1 MSGRSMTLDVL
12 VRLRDNLSGPLRRLR
27 GSLQGITDFTRRI
40 GVLSGAI
47 AAISFMGPIQEAAA
61 FQQQL
66 LDIAGTA
73 DLSGRAAF
81 AFVDEMQGR
90 YEDLAV
96 RIGQHSQ
103 TIAEGAGQM
112 IAAGLSRE
120 LIDGSIKDI
129 GEAATA
135 ANAQFSDMAQVATS
149 MMKTL
154 DVPAAEIRD
163 ALGGLVIGGKEGAFE
178 LKDMAAHFPKLT
190 SQVAKFGVKGREAV
204 DFLASALQ
212 IARMGTS
219 DPATAANNLNNF
231 LSKALAP
238 LTKKK
243 FAEMGVDIQAVMLD
257 AVAKGINPIEAML
270 QKIGKLTGSDGNTI
284 AKYMGEAKK
293 RGLEGAEALAYL
305 REQLEAIGAAGKI
318 SELFQDQQVLDFL
331 IPFMANVE
339 EYKRIKDRV
348 AAATGQ
354 AIDAD
359 FDTQM
364 QGINRQL
371 TILREIGVQ
380 SVRQV
385 GLAFGA
391 WLPTINE
398 WLLAGLTW
406 VREFDKRTGGWM
418 KTALMAAAG
427 GVLLAT
433 ALGALTLALPIVGAG
448 FGALAAAA
456 GLLLSPI
463 GLLIGAIGAGAV
475 YVWKNWDRYGPR
487 LKRLWSDTAEG
498 GRRLVSTG
506 RRMWSELRAGA
517 SSFGSRFIASLGD
530 VRGSWR
536 TFVSNLSTAGSELKA
551 IFKDIGDVLARGSGD
566 AGLDAGWL
574 GSILGAGAN
583 AGLNQVKGFATDLRD
598 IATAVRDLTS
608 YLSEAKEGSW
618 TRLITDA
625 TVQTVRN
632 LVNPLGTLVRHLK
645 EISGLLGSA
654 SGDGWWKLFPD
665 GALKQI
671 QSLINPLKSIADAI
685 RAVRTELEGLQQ
697 LNLNPFAGNAA
708 KPGDALPNGGTMTG
722 ADDGR
727 ASALDDF
734 LSGPPRAPA
743 QPQAPVRLDGNI
755 NATIKVQGPGTVT
768 GVSSDNDR
776 VKVGTGRM
784 VGNQ

>member
-66 LDIAGTA
+66 LDMAGTA
-73 DLSGRAAF
+73 DLSGREAF

-103 TIAEGAGQM
+103 TIAEAAGQM

-120 LIDGSIKDI
+120 LIDGSIEDI
-129 GEAATA
+129 GRAATA
-135 ANAQFSDMAQVATS
+135 ANALIPDMAAVATS

-154 DVPAAEIRD
+154 DVPANGIRD
-163 ALGGLVIGGKEGAFE
+163 ALGALVIGGKEGAFE

-190 SQVAKFGVKGREAV
+190 AQVAKFGVKGREAV

-284 AKYMGEAKK
+284 AKYMSEAKK
-293 RGLEGAEALAYL
+293 RGLEGAEALAFL

-359 FDTQM
+359 FETQVA
-364 QGINRQL
+364 GLNRQL
-371 TILREIGVQ
+371 GIMKEIGTQGIRMVGMAFGEWLPKINDWLSTTNNYLRE
-380 SVRQV
+380 
-385 GLAFGA
+385 LDEA
-391 WLPTINE
+391 
-398 WLLAGLTW
+398 
-406 VREFDKRTGGWM
+406 TGGWV
-418 KTALMAAAG
+418 KKGLVAAG
-427 GVLLAT
+427 G
-433 ALGALTLALPIVGAG
+433 
-448 FGALAAAA
+448 
-456 GLLLSPI
+456 
-463 GLLIGAIGAGAV
+463 AV
-475 YVWKNWDRYGPR
+475 
-487 LKRLWSDTAEG
+487 
-498 GRRLVSTG
+498 
-506 RRMWSELRAGA
+506 
-517 SSFGSRFIASLGD
+517 
-530 VRGSWR
+530 
-536 TFVSNLSTAGSELKA
+536 
-551 IFKDIGDVLARGSGD
+551 
-566 AGLDAGWL
+566 
-574 GSILGAGAN
+574 
-583 AGLNQVKGFATDLRD
+583 
-598 IATAVRDLTS
+598 
-608 YLSEAKEGSW
+608 
-618 TRLITDA
+618 
-625 TVQTVRN
+625 
-632 LVNPLGTLVRHLK
+632 
-645 EISGLLGSA
+645 LLGSA
-654 SGDGWWKLFPD
+654 LGVLGFVLPAIVTGLQLIAAPLFGIAR
-665 GALKQI
+665 GALLAARAIAWLWAGFSSVAVASGFTGGLHLIGATLMALPSIAWGAVTGVVGAIAALGAPILAVIALVAALALAVWNYWEPISNFVAGFASEIGGALGELGAWMAEAGTAIVDAAGAWAKGKLVDLAELLGIDPAAAAAAIDEAVATVARIGAAIVSEVKAIPGQVMGWLRDI
-671 QSLINPLKSIADAI
+671 FTMNDYSDEAEAQFRDAGARAGKALVDNIKSAVDGLVGWFAGLPGRIAAAIGSIDIGSLISWPRLPSWLGGSSAATGG
-685 RAVRTELEGLQQ
+685 AAEGTATATATS
-697 LNLNPFAGNAA
+697 P
-708 KPGDALPNGGTMTG
+708 
-722 ADDGR
+722 
-727 ASALDDF
+727 
-734 LSGPPRAPA
+734 APA